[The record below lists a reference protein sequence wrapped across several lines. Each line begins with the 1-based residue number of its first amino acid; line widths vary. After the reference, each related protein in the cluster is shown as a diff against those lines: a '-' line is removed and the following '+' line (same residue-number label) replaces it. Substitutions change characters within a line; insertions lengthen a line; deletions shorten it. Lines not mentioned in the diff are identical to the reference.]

1 MELQNKSNNPSGSGA
16 CGGMLPRSGQRQWR
30 QYLIGTA
37 FFAAVLAGAYSRGNA
52 AQAKRVT
59 THRPPAD
66 NLVKIKEGGS
76 LFRTNC
82 APCHGLNAKGGG
94 KGPDLTSGRWVHGST
109 DAAIIRTITQGVSG
123 TQMPAND
130 LQDSETRAIVAYLR
144 SLSPSRDPAVSGDRK
159 KGEQIFFG
167 KGSCSQCH
175 MVSGKGGSL
184 GPDLTRV
191 GASRSA
197 SYLIDSV
204 REPGKELSDG
214 MVDPNNHYADALV
227 YDTVTVVTRDGR
239 RITGIAK
246 NEDEFSI
253 QLLDA
258 AEDLHLLLRK
268 DLESVVHE
276 RKSLMPSY
284 SQEVL
289 SNAELRDLV
298 AYLESLRG
306 NP

>member
-1 MELQNKSNNPSGSGA
+1 MVIATLS
-16 CGGMLPRSGQRQWR
+16 
-30 QYLIGTA
+30 
-37 FFAAVLAGAYSRGNA
+37 AAVLARAGSPVNA
-52 AQAKRVT
+52 AQEGRATAHKPIADRV
-59 THRPPAD
+59 
-66 NLVKIKEGGS
+66 VKIKEGAA

-109 DAAIIRTITQGVSG
+109 EAAIFRTITQGVSG

-130 LQDSETRAIVAYLR
+130 LEDSETWAIIAYLR
-144 SLSPSRDPAVSGDRK
+144 SLSPSSKTSVFGDRK
-159 KGEQIFFG
+159 QGEQIFFG
-167 KGSCSQCH
+167 KGNCSQCH

-197 SYLIDSV
+197 AYLIDSI

-227 YDTVTVVTRDGR
+227 YDVVRVVTRDGL
-239 RITGIAK
+239 RIVGIAR

-253 QLLDA
+253 QLLDTG
-258 AEDLHLLLRK
+258 EQLHLLLRK

-284 SQEVL
+284 SPEML

>member
-1 MELQNKSNNPSGSGA
+1 MQ
-16 CGGMLPRSGQRQWR
+16 RSARRRWKQH
-30 QYLIGTA
+30 LVVA
-37 FFAAVLAGAYSRGNA
+37 ALSAAVLAGADSPVNA
-52 AQAKRVT
+52 AQDKRVT
-59 THRPPAD
+59 TLKPNAD
-66 NLVKIKEGGS
+66 RVVKIKEGAA

-109 DAAIIRTITQGVSG
+109 EAAIFRTITQGVSG

-144 SLSPSRDPAVSGDRK
+144 SLSPSSKTTVFGDRK

-167 KGSCSQCH
+167 KGTCSQCH
-175 MVSGKGGSL
+175 MVSGKGGGL

-197 SYLIDSV
+197 AYLIDSI
-204 REPGKELSDG
+204 REPGKQLSDG
-214 MVDPNNHYADALV
+214 MVDPNNHYADPLV

-239 RITGIAK
+239 RITGVAK

-284 SQEVL
+284 SQEML

-306 NP
+306 NR